1 MASNSREDLYSQIT
15 SRIIADLEAGTVPWV
30 QPWAAAAA
38 PLGLPRNAAT
48 GRAYSGVNILLL
60 WAAVMDHDFPSQRWL
75 TFRQAA
81 ALGGNVRKGE
91 HGTMVVFADRFVPER
106 EKARARETGDEPVR
120 IPFLKRFTV
129 FNLAQCEGLPADLQE
144 EIEGSPTA
152 PRLDL
157 ILPRAQ
163 SLISATGARLR
174 IGGNHAFYAPG
185 DDLVVVPPPEAFF
198 DSVNWHR
205 TALHE
210 LGHWTGHATRL
221 RRDQKGAFGSA
232 SYARE
237 ELVAEMAG
245 AFVCA
250 ALGIEPTVRH
260 ADYLAVWLAVL
271 RQDSRAIVRAASAA
285 SRAAQFLLA
294 FDGGEVGE
302 VQRQREAGVSAT
314 G

>member
-1 MASNSREDLYSQIT
+1 MPRGESPWPPARETRHGQPFEDLYSQIT
-15 SRIIADLEAGTVPWV
+15 KRIITELEAGTVAWV
-30 QPWAAAAA
+30 QPWTASAA

-48 GRAYSGVNILLL
+48 GRRYSGINILLL
-60 WAAVMDHDFPSQRWL
+60 WSALIDHDFQSQRWL

-81 ALGGNVRKGE
+81 RLGGNVRKGE
-91 HGTMVVFADRFVPER
+91 HGTLVVFADRFVPER
-106 EKARARETGDEPVR
+106 EKARARDSAEDPVA

-129 FNLAQCEGLPADLQE
+129 FNVAQCEGLPSDPEASAE
-144 EIEGSPTA
+144 PGRA
-152 PRLDL
+152 PPRTDL

-163 SLISATGARLR
+163 ALIAASGARFR
-174 IGGNHAFYAPG
+174 IGGNYAFYAPA
-185 DDLVVVPPPEAFF
+185 DDLVVVPPPEAFLEP
-198 DSVNWHR
+198 VNWHR

-221 RRDQKGAFGSA
+221 DRDQRGVFGTP

-260 ADYLAVWLAVL
+260 ADYL
-271 RQDSRAIVRAASAA
+271 
-285 SRAAQFLLA
+285 
-294 FDGGEVGE
+294 
-302 VQRQREAGVSAT
+302 
-314 G
+314 

>member
-1 MASNSREDLYSQIT
+1 MASLSREDLYSQIT
-15 SRIIADLEAGTVPWV
+15 KRIITELEAGTVPWV
-30 QPWAAAAA
+30 QPWTASAA

-48 GRAYSGVNILLL
+48 GRRYSGINILLL
-60 WAAVMDHDFPSQRWL
+60 WSALIDHDFPSQRWL

-81 ALGGNVRKGE
+81 RLGGNVRKGE
-91 HGTMVVFADRFVPER
+91 HGTLVVFADRFVPER
-106 EKARARETGDEPVR
+106 EKARARDSAEDPVG
-120 IPFLKRFTV
+120 ISFLKRFTV
-129 FNLAQCEGLPADLQE
+129 FNVAQCEGLPSDPDAGADLARA
-144 EIEGSPTA
+144 A
-152 PRLDL
+152 PRTDL

-163 SLISATGARLR
+163 ALIAASGARFR
-174 IGGNHAFYAPG
+174 IGGNYAFYAPA
-185 DDLVVVPPPEAFF
+185 DDLVMVPPPEAFF
-198 DSVNWHR
+198 EPVNWHR

-221 RRDQKGAFGSA
+221 ARDQRGVFGTP

-260 ADYLAVWLAVL
+260 ADYLGSWLCVL

-285 SRAAQFLLA
+285 SRAAEFLLA
-294 FDGGEVGE
+294 FDAQGGG
-302 VQRQREAGVSAT
+302 QG
-314 G
+314 